1 MKAQIV
7 VTNSQKGYNSSM
19 PTPQD
24 PLKNRTAY
32 RVIYGDTDQMGV
44 AYYANYLRW
53 FEMGRTEFLRQQR
66 MPYSSIEQM
75 GYRFPVTELSCRY
88 HRPAHY
94 DETII
99 IETRLVSTGRV
110 ALRFNYKLSREEDDL
125 VIAEGWTRHACVNPE
140 GRVTKIPSDLR
151 LKLQA
156 ALSPD
161 PAAPE

>member
-1 MKAQIV
+1 
-7 VTNSQKGYNSSM
+7 M
-19 PTPQD
+19 PEYQD
-24 PLKNRTAY
+24 PSKMKNRTAY

-53 FEMGRTEFLRQQR
+53 FEIGRTEFLRQQG
-66 MPYSSIEQM
+66 MPYLSIEQM
-75 GYRFPVTELSCRY
+75 GLRFPVIEVSGRY

-94 DETII
+94 DETIV
-99 IETRLVSTGRV
+99 IETRLVSTRW
-110 ALRFNYKLSREEDDL
+110 AAIRFSYKLSREADDL

-161 PAAPE
+161 PASNE